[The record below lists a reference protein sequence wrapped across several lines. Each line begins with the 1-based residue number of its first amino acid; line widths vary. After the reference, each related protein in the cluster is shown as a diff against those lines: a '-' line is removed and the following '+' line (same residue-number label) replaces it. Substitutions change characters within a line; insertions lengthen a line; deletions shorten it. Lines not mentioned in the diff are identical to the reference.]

1 MHAETVLFHN
11 SSADSAAAA
20 LFDSANTFRNF
31 LWIQANAPT
40 AVINH
45 APGFVCALEEPSYS
59 ILQCYEL

>member
-45 APGFVCALEEPSYS
+45 APGFVCALEE
-59 ILQCYEL
+59 QQR